1 MSQDVTPTINNWTV
15 KVAAFLQ
22 SIVPVGTQVIRAP
35 VNRAAVPKAPC
46 VIYTVLFQKRL
57 RTNLHTDVDTFPT
70 PGGAVEIEMGTEEH
84 LQIDFYGPNAGD
96 WCAATAMLWRD
107 EYGCNMLNPE
117 ASPLYTD
124 DARMVPLVTGEEQY
138 LERYVLTAVLQT
150 NPVTTVSQQFADT
163 ANVGLINVDS
173 TYPP

>member
-1 MSQDVTPTINNWTV
+1 
-15 KVAAFLQ
+15 
-22 SIVPVGTQVIRAP
+22 
-35 VNRAAVPKAPC
+35 
-46 VIYTVLFQKRL
+46 
-57 RTNLHTDVDTFPT
+57 
-70 PGGAVEIEMGTEEH
+70 
-84 LQIDFYGPNAGD
+84 
-96 WCAATAMLWRD
+96 MLWRD